1 MLSDYNS
8 VTIGCVVT
16 DVRPSRL
23 SSVILKS
30 LRLFSYTIRD
40 RFLEPF
46 EHQIWNNFFHCAI
59 SFLTQVRGRGRG
71 VSGGIVNGLKWLK
84 PLSVP

>member
-59 SFLTQVRGRGRG
+59 SFLTQVRGRRA
-71 VSGGIVNGLKWLK
+71 GGGGGSQSALLMG
-84 PLSVP
+84 